1 MLQLPIDAEKMS
13 NRTQLVGPVI
23 VSPKPAPP
31 ISLSTIRAPASTLDP
46 YTDQALLD
54 PWPLYSELRE
64 MGPAVWLEKY
74 RMFALTRYDVVM
86 RVLRDWEAFP
96 SSLGVMMND
105 DMNQVLRGNTLC
117 SDGDAHSRLRRVV
130 IRPLTPAALKS
141 LEEEVEREAEALVD
155 RLCAR
160 GHFCATAEL
169 ATYLPVTIVA
179 NAVGLPKEGRERMME
194 WSIGMFNCFGPLNER
209 ARNAMPVL
217 SEMMHY
223 ARTHAVPGKLKPGSW
238 AEAIHHAAA
247 AGEVP
252 PEAVPVM
259 MIDYMGPSLDTTIFA
274 ISSGVWL
281 FANHPEQWDLVRH
294 DPSLIPGAIN
304 EVLRIEAP
312 LQDFSRYVA
321 TSYDLDGVTLPADS
335 RAIVFYGAANRDPRQ
350 FSDPDR
356 FDVRRDNA
364 GRHMAFG
371 AGPHMCV
378 GMNLAKLE
386 MRALFTALARRVKR
400 FHIEQEQRMLNN
412 VLRGFG
418 KLIVSVE

>member
-1 MLQLPIDAEKMS
+1 MK
-13 NRTQLVGPVI
+13 
-23 VSPKPAPP
+23 
-31 ISLSTIRAPASTLDP
+31 APASTLDP
-46 YTDQALLD
+46 YTDQALLK
-54 PWPLYSELRE
+54 PWPLYHELRE

-74 RMFALTRYDVVM
+74 RMFALTRYDVV
-86 RVLRDWEAFP
+86 VKALRYWEAFP
-96 SSLGVMMND
+96 SSFGVMMND

-117 SDGDAHSRLRRVV
+117 SDGDVHNRLRRVV
-130 IRPLTPAALKS
+130 MRPLTPVALKS
-141 LEEEVEREAEALVD
+141 LEDEVEREAAWVVD
-155 RLCAR
+155 RLCAKGR
-160 GHFCATAEL
+160 FCATGEL
-169 ATYLPVTIVA
+169 ATYLPVTIVS
-179 NAVGLPKEGRERMME
+179 NAVGLPEKGRERMME

-238 AEAIHHAAA
+238 AEAIHDAAA

-281 FANHPEQWDLVRH
+281 FAKHPDQWDLIRD

-304 EVLRIEAP
+304 EILRIEAP
-312 LQDFSRYVA
+312 IQGFSRYVA
-321 TSYDLDGVTLPADS
+321 RDYDLDGVTLPAGS

-350 FSDPDR
+350 FPYPDR

-371 AGPHMCV
+371 AGPHMCL

-386 MRALFTALARRVKR
+386 MRALFAALALRVKR
-400 FHIEQEQRMLNN
+400 FRVEKEARMLHNI
-412 VLRGFG
+412 LRGVSN
-418 KLIVSVE
+418 LIVTVE

>member
-1 MLQLPIDAEKMS
+1 MDAITQPLQLAVVTPGQA
-13 NRTQLVGPVI
+13 LPA
-23 VSPKPAPP
+23 SPA
-31 ISLSTIRAPASTLDP
+31 TMRGTTSTLDP
-46 YTDQALLD
+46 YTDEALLN
-54 PWPLYSELRE
+54 PWPLYRELRE
-64 MGPAVWLEKY
+64 MGSVVWLVRY
-74 RMFALTRYDVVM
+74 GMFAITRYDAVVKA
-86 RVLRDWEAFP
+86 LRDWEAFP
-96 SSLGVMMND
+96 SSFGVMMND

-117 SDGDAHSRLRRVV
+117 SDGDAHNRLRRVV

-141 LEEEVEREAEALVD
+141 LEDEVEREAEALVE

-160 GHFCATAEL
+160 GRFCATGEL
-169 ATYLPVTIVA
+169 ATYLPVTIVS
-179 NAVGLPKEGRERMME
+179 NAVGLPEEGRERMMV
-194 WSIGMFNCFGPLNER
+194 WSTGMFNFFGPMNER

-238 AEAIHHAAA
+238 AEAIHDAAA

-281 FANHPEQWDLVRH
+281 FANYPDQWDLLRD
-294 DPSLIPGAIN
+294 DPSFISGAIN
-304 EVLRIEAP
+304 EILRMEAP
-312 LQDFSRYVA
+312 IQGFSRYVA
-321 TSYDLDGVTLPADS
+321 GDYDLDDVPLPKGS

-350 FSDPDR
+350 FPEPDS

-371 AGPHMCV
+371 AGPHMCL
-378 GMNLAKLE
+378 GQNLAKLE
-386 MRALFTALARRVKR
+386 MRALFTALLRRVKR
-400 FHIEQEQRMLNN
+400 FRIAEEERMLNN
-412 VLRGFG
+412 VLRGFS
-418 KLIVSVE
+418 KLIVTVE

>member
-1 MLQLPIDAEKMS
+1 MNTATIK
-13 NRTQLVGPVI
+13 
-23 VSPKPAPP
+23 APT
-31 ISLSTIRAPASTLDP
+31 SRLDP

-54 PWPLYSELRE
+54 PWPLYRELRE
-64 MGPAVWLEKY
+64 MGPAVWLEKH
-74 RMFALTRYDVVM
+74 RMFALTRYDGVVKA
-86 RVLRDWEAFP
+86 LRDWEAFP
-96 SSLGVMMND
+96 SSFGVMMND

-117 SDGDAHSRLRRVV
+117 SDGEAHNQLRRVV
-130 IRPLTPAALKS
+130 MRPLTPVAIKS
-141 LEEEVEREAEALVD
+141 LQDEVEREAEGVVG

-160 GHFCATAEL
+160 GRFCAAGEL
-169 ATYLPVTIVA
+169 ATYLPVTIVS
-179 NAVGLPKEGRERMME
+179 NAVGLPEEGRERMME
-194 WSIGMFNCFGPLNER
+194 WSVDMFNCFGPMNER
-209 ARNAMPVL
+209 ARYAMPVL

-281 FANHPEQWDLVRH
+281 FANHPDQWDLLRN
-294 DPSLIPGAIN
+294 DPSLIPSAIN
-304 EVLRIEAP
+304 EILRIEAP
-312 LQDFSRYVA
+312 IQGFSRYVA
-321 TSYDLDGVTLPADS
+321 RDYDLDGISLPEGS

-350 FSDPDR
+350 FPDPDR

-371 AGPHMCV
+371 AGPHMCL
-378 GMNLAKLE
+378 GSNLAKLE
-386 MRALFTALARRVKR
+386 MRALFTALAGRVKR
-400 FHIEQEQRMLNN
+400 FHIEAEERALNN
-412 VLRGFG
+412 VLRGFS